1 MSATAWL
8 RQCVAL
14 FCWCTTVKAVG
25 TVAGTWNY
33 KCGSHSG
40 VRLVLSVCAADYN
53 RTDTM
58 GLLSPCILVH
68 TKSEEGEISFE
79 WIIIPDLKHSVCET

>member
-8 RQCVAL
+8 QQCVAL

-40 VRLVLSVCAADYN
+40 ARLVLSVCAADYN

-58 GLLSPCILVH
+58 GLLRFLVCF
-68 TKSEEGEISFE
+68 T
-79 WIIIPDLKHSVCET
+79 LHSRPHQVRKGRNLL